1 MRGEKRVLEGKKKKR
16 KRKKKMILSSA
27 GRKKKAFIK
36 DNFYDRGRKPKGR
49 KASVEDKWVDL
60 W

>member
-1 MRGEKRVLEGKKKKR
+1 MEGKKKKR